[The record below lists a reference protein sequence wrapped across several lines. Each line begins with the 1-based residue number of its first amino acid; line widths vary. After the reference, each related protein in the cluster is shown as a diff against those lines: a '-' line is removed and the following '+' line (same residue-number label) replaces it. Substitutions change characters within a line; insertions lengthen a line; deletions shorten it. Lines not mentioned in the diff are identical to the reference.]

1 MGSGGSSDQLNVGAN
16 SHDSRLEKLQGGR
29 EGLSKG
35 SMREKEMWVREGA
48 GRDEARAG
56 GGREAGK
63 GEEKEGQWEE
73 RKLGQKKKHPQ
84 KVLKKYSSY
93 HYKSNIKYNIK
104 VTFYTEI
111 IHMAHSISYGAF
123 VLW

>member
-1 MGSGGSSDQLNVGAN
+1 
-16 SHDSRLEKLQGGR
+16 
-29 EGLSKG
+29 
-35 SMREKEMWVREGA
+35 MREKEMWVREGA
-48 GRDEARAG
+48 RRGEARAG

-63 GEEKEGQWEE
+63 GEEREGQREE
-73 RKLGQKKKHPQ
+73 RKLGQKTPPEST
-84 KVLKKYSSY
+84 LKKNSSH

-111 IHMAHSISYGAF
+111 IHMAHFISYGAF